1 MKQTVSWPSL
11 MITLFV
17 LDSKTITMVDFSI
30 TVVMFYK
37 MFAVKPLANN
47 KIIQ

>member
-17 LDSKTITMVDFSI
+17 LDSKTIKDVREHPNRWS
-30 TVVMFYK
+30 
-37 MFAVKPLANN
+37 
-47 KIIQ
+47 